1 MINIEIARNYL
12 QAGLAVLPA
21 DKVRKCPVLSG
32 WKRYQ
37 EQLPSDSEVHAW
49 FSNHHNALCIV
60 CGKVSGN
67 LEVIDFDNQGELF
80 PAWSE
85 KIPSDLKEKLVIEKT
100 PSGGYHVAYRCN
112 DEVCGNIKLAQG
124 EREGKLTTLIETRG
138 NGGLILCAPGDG
150 YELIQGDY
158 AQLSVLTV
166 EEREILLNAA
176 WRFDEKPMTG
186 STAESAPPASAAEED
201 FSDCSS
207 GSFALRPGDDY
218 DARGDVREILIK
230 HGWTSL
236 GFRGDREDWKR
247 PGKEG
252 NGISAT
258 LQNGYF
264 YVFSTNAA
272 PFKAN
277 QGYAPHRV
285 YALLEHNGDFTAAA
299 NALMEEGY
307 GQSNPILENID
318 EIVAN
323 LTHKKEK
330 KNVFTAAE
338 LLRTFTSLNEP
349 VIDGLLRRTEVMNV
363 VAAPKT
369 GKSWFILQLAYSLVK
384 GWDFL
389 GFPCKQ
395 CRVMIMDNELHTS
408 TISYRMQKVCQSMSI
423 SKEDLDLENLTVNM
437 QRFERHS
444 IPEIVKVAE
453 QIKEQGIDLVIID
466 ALYRALPSDVDENSN
481 GQITQM
487 YNQIDTFAQ
496 KSGAAVILVHHTS
509 KGNQSGKGITD
520 VGSGAGAQSRAP
532 DTHLVLRAHQEKNA
546 VVVGCCVRSFPPV
559 DSFCLRKDEHNI
571 WHRAD
576 DLSPDD
582 LDGKAELTPTGEK
595 RKKTIN
601 DAAMKFFEKLGSMKF
616 PTRKTLFIEELHE
629 RLDISAEKARA
640 LCEKLLEEKIL
651 EVRSGDGGVGQ
662 QATKMLYLAPH
673 SKSKI
678 NEFIKTNGG
687 TI

>member
-21 DKVRKCPVLSG
+21 DKVRKCPVLPG

-37 EQLPSDSEVHAW
+37 EQLPTEHEVHAW

-67 LEVIDFDNQGELF
+67 LEIIDFDNQGELF

-85 KIPSDLKEKLVIEKT
+85 KIPSDLKAKLVIEKT

-124 EREGKLTTLIETRG
+124 EREGKLTTLIETRA

-158 AQLSVLTV
+158 THLAVLTAA
-166 EEREILLNAA
+166 EREILLQAA
-176 WRFDEKPMTG
+176 WSFDEKPMTG
-186 STAESAPPASAAEED
+186 STAESAPPASATEED

-272 PFKAN
+272 PFEAN

-299 NALMEEGY
+299 NALLEEGY
-307 GQSNPILENID
+307 GQANPILPNIE

-323 LTHKKEK
+323 FMRKHEEK
-330 KNVFTAAE
+330 DVFTAAE
-338 LLRTFTSLNEP
+338 LLRSFECLKEP
-349 VIDGLLRRTEVMNV
+349 LIDGLLRRTEIMNV

-369 GKSWFILQLAYSLVK
+369 GKSWFILQLAHSLVM

-389 GFPCKQ
+389 GFPCKK
-395 CRVMIMDNELHTS
+395 CKVLIMDNELHKA
-408 TISYRMQKVCQSMSI
+408 TIASRMLWVGQKMNI
-423 SKEDLDLENLTVNM
+423 SANSPELENLIVNT
-437 QRFERHS
+437 QRIKRHDVN
-444 IPEIVKVAE
+444 EISRVAE
-453 QIKEQGIDLVIID
+453 QIREQKIDVVIID
-466 ALYRALPSDVDENSN
+466 ALYRALPEDVDENSN
-481 GQITQM
+481 GQITRI
-487 YNQIDTFAQ
+487 YNQLDTFAQ
-496 KSGAAVILVHHTS
+496 KSGAAVIIVHHTS
-509 KGNQSGKGITD
+509 KGNQSSKGITD

-559 DSFCLRKDEHNI
+559 ESFCLRKDEHNL

-601 DAAMKFFEKLGSMKF
+601 DAAMKFFEELGSMKF

-629 RLDISAEKARA
+629 RLDISTEKARA

-662 QATKMLYLAPH
+662 QATKMLYLAPG

-687 TI
+687 TV

>member
-1 MINIEIARNYL
+1 M
-12 QAGLAVLPA
+12 
-21 DKVRKCPVLSG
+21 
-32 WKRYQ
+32 
-37 EQLPSDSEVHAW
+37 
-49 FSNHHNALCIV
+49 

-67 LEVIDFDNQGELF
+67 LEIIDFDNQGELF

-85 KIPSDLKEKLVIEKT
+85 KIPSDLKAKLVIEKT
-100 PSGGYHVAYRCN
+100 PSGGHHVAYRCN

-150 YELIQGDY
+150 YELVQGDY
-158 AQLSVLTV
+158 THLALLTAA
-166 EEREILLNAA
+166 EREILLQAA
-176 WRFDEKPMTG
+176 WSFDEKPMTG
-186 STAESAPPASAAEED
+186 SAAEPTHLNSATEED

-218 DARGDVREILIK
+218 DTRGDVREILIK

-272 PFKAN
+272 PFEAN

-299 NALMEEGY
+299 NALIEQGY

-423 SKEDLDLENLTVNM
+423 SKEDPDLENLSVNT

-559 DSFCLRKDEHNI
+559 ESFCLRKDEHNL

-595 RKKTIN
+595 RKKTVN
-601 DAAMKFFEKLGSMKF
+601 EAAIKFFEELGSMKF
-616 PTRKTLFIEELHE
+616 PMHKTLFITELKE
-629 RLDISAEKARA
+629 KLDISADKARA
-640 LCEKLLEEKIL
+640 LCEKLLECKIL
-651 EVRSGDGGVGQ
+651 EIRLGGNGTRQ
-662 QATKMLYLAPH
+662 QATKKICLAPG
-673 SKSKI
+673 STSKI
-678 NEFIKTNGG
+678 NEFVKNYGG
-687 TI
+687 TV

>member
-1 MINIEIARNYL
+1 
-12 QAGLAVLPA
+12 
-21 DKVRKCPVLSG
+21 
-32 WKRYQ
+32 
-37 EQLPSDSEVHAW
+37 
-49 FSNHHNALCIV
+49 
-60 CGKVSGN
+60 
-67 LEVIDFDNQGELF
+67 
-80 PAWSE
+80 
-85 KIPSDLKEKLVIEKT
+85 
-100 PSGGYHVAYRCN
+100 
-112 DEVCGNIKLAQG
+112 
-124 EREGKLTTLIETRG
+124 
-138 NGGLILCAPGDG
+138 
-150 YELIQGDY
+150 
-158 AQLSVLTV
+158 
-166 EEREILLNAA
+166 
-176 WRFDEKPMTG
+176 
-186 STAESAPPASAAEED
+186 
-201 FSDCSS
+201 
-207 GSFALRPGDDY
+207 
-218 DARGDVREILIK
+218 
-230 HGWTSL
+230 L

-264 YVFSTNAA
+264 YVFSTNAT
-272 PFKAN
+272 PFDAN

-299 NALMEEGY
+299 NALIEQGY

-423 SKEDLDLENLTVNM
+423 SKEDPDLENLSVNT

-559 DSFCLRKDEHNI
+559 ESFCLRKDEHNI

-595 RKKTIN
+595 SKKTIN
-601 DAAMKFFEKLGSMKF
+601 EAALEFFAVLNLIKF
-616 PTRKTLFIEELHE
+616 PMHKTLFITELKE
-629 RLDISAEKARA
+629 KLNISADKARA
-640 LCEKLLEEKIL
+640 LCEKLLECKIL
-651 EVRSGDGGVGQ
+651 EVRPGDGVNQ
-662 QATKMLYLAPH
+662 QATKNIHLAPG
-673 SKSKI
+673 STVKI
-678 NEFIKTNGG
+678 NEFIQSYGG

>member
-21 DKVRKCPVLSG
+21 DKVRKCPLLPG

-37 EQLPSDSEVHAW
+37 EQLPTEHEVHAW
-49 FSNHHNALCIV
+49 FSNQHNALCIV

-67 LEVIDFDNQGELF
+67 LEVIDFDNQGELY

-85 KIPSDLKEKLVIEKT
+85 KVPPELFSKLVIERT
-100 PSGGYHVAYRCN
+100 PSGGYHIAYRCM

-158 AQLSVLTV
+158 TQLSVLTPG
-166 EEREILLNAA
+166 EREILLNAA

-186 STAESAPPASAAEED
+186 SSAESTHQNSATEET
-201 FSDCSS
+201 FADCSS

-218 DARGDVREILIK
+218 DARGDVREVLIK

-247 PGKEG
+247 PGKES

-272 PFKAN
+272 PFEAN

-285 YALLEHNGDFTAAA
+285 YALLEHNGAFTAAA

-307 GQSNPILENID
+307 GQANPILPNIE

-323 LTHKKEK
+323 FMRKHEEK
-330 KNVFTAAE
+330 DVFTAAE
-338 LLRTFTSLNEP
+338 LLRSFECLKEP
-349 VIDGLLRRTEVMNV
+349 LIDGLLRRTEIMNV

-369 GKSWFILQLAYSLVK
+369 GKSWFILQLAHSLVM

-389 GFPCKQ
+389 GFPCKK
-395 CRVMIMDNELHTS
+395 CKVLIMDNELHKA
-408 TISYRMQKVCQSMSI
+408 TIASRMLWVGQKMNIPANSP
-423 SKEDLDLENLTVNM
+423 ELENLIVNT
-437 QRFERHS
+437 QRIKRHDVN
-444 IPEIVKVAE
+444 EISRVAE
-453 QIKEQGIDLVIID
+453 QIREQKIDVVIID
-466 ALYRALPSDVDENSN
+466 ALYRALPEDVDENSN
-481 GQITQM
+481 GQITRI
-487 YNQIDTFAQ
+487 YNQLDTFAQ
-496 KSGAAVILVHHTS
+496 KSGAAVIIVHHTS
-509 KGNQSGKGITD
+509 KGNQAGKGITD

-559 DSFCLRKDEHNI
+559 ESFCLRKDEHNL
-571 WHRAD
+571 WSRANE
-576 DLSPDD
+576 LSPDD

-595 RKKTIN
+595 RKKTVN
-601 DAAMKFFEKLGSMKF
+601 EAALEFFAVLNLIKF
-616 PTRKTLFIEELHE
+616 PMPKTLFITELKE
-629 RLDISAEKARA
+629 KLNISADKARA
-640 LCEKLLEEKIL
+640 LCEKLLECKIL
-651 EVRSGDGGVGQ
+651 EIRPGGDGTRQ
-662 QATKMLYLAPH
+662 QATKKICLAPG
-673 SKSKI
+673 STSKI
-678 NEFIKTNGG
+678 NEFVQTYGG
-687 TI
+687 TV

>member
-21 DKVRKCPVLSG
+21 DKVRKCPVLPG

-37 EQLPSDSEVHAW
+37 EELPTASEVHAW

-67 LEVIDFDNQGELF
+67 LEIIDFDNQGELF
-80 PAWSE
+80 PAWSK
-85 KIPSDLKEKLVIEKT
+85 KIPSDLKAKLVIEKT

-158 AQLSVLTV
+158 THLAVLTAA
-166 EEREILLNAA
+166 EREILLQAA
-176 WRFDEKPMTG
+176 LSFDEKPMTG
-186 STAESAPPASAAEED
+186 SAAEPTHLNSATEED

-247 PGKEG
+247 PEKEG

-272 PFKAN
+272 PFEAN

-285 YALLEHNGDFTAAA
+285 YALLEYNGDFTAAA
-299 NALMEEGY
+299 NALIAEGY
-307 GQSNPILENID
+307 GQANPILPNIE

-323 LTHKKEK
+323 FMRKHEEK
-330 KNVFTAAE
+330 DVFTAAE
-338 LLRTFTSLNEP
+338 LLRSFECLKEP
-349 VIDGLLRRTEVMNV
+349 LIDGLLRRTEIMNV

-369 GKSWFILQLAYSLVK
+369 GKSWFILQLAHSLVM

-389 GFPCKQ
+389 GFPCKK
-395 CRVMIMDNELHTS
+395 CKVLIMDNELHKA
-408 TISYRMQKVCQSMSI
+408 TIASRMLWVGQKM
-423 SKEDLDLENLTVNM
+423 N
-437 QRFERHS
+437 
-444 IPEIVKVAE
+444 
-453 QIKEQGIDLVIID
+453 
-466 ALYRALPSDVDENSN
+466 
-481 GQITQM
+481 
-487 YNQIDTFAQ
+487 
-496 KSGAAVILVHHTS
+496 
-509 KGNQSGKGITD
+509 
-520 VGSGAGAQSRAP
+520 
-532 DTHLVLRAHQEKNA
+532 
-546 VVVGCCVRSFPPV
+546 
-559 DSFCLRKDEHNI
+559 
-571 WHRAD
+571 
-576 DLSPDD
+576 
-582 LDGKAELTPTGEK
+582 
-595 RKKTIN
+595 
-601 DAAMKFFEKLGSMKF
+601 
-616 PTRKTLFIEELHE
+616 
-629 RLDISAEKARA
+629 ISANSPESQISH
-640 LCEKLLEEKIL
+640 KIFL
-651 EVRSGDGGVGQ
+651 
-662 QATKMLYLAPH
+662 
-673 SKSKI
+673 I
-678 NEFIKTNGG
+678 
-687 TI
+687 